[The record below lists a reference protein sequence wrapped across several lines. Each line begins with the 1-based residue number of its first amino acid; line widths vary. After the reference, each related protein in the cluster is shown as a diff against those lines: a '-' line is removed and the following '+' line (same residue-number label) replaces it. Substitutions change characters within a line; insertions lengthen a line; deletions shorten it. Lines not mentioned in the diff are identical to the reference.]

1 MSWFKCD
8 ECEKTF
14 REEDLIEI
22 VTNEGEYW
30 GVPYKTR
37 AFASPCCESSFTEG
51 KDCKNC
57 GEYTDKRASYCRNCK
72 KDVKAK
78 FTDFLITL
86 SNNETDIFSE
96 VVCEFVDEE
105 VYA

>member
-1 MSWFKCD
+1 MIWCKCD
-8 ECEKTF
+8 ECERTF
-14 REEDLIEI
+14 TEEDLVEVVI
-22 VTNEGEYW
+22 NEGEYW

-37 AFASPCCESSFTEG
+37 THASPCCQASFTVGRE
-51 KDCKNC
+51 CKSC
-57 GEYTDKRASYCRNCK
+57 GEYTDKHTSYCRNCK

-78 FTDFLITL
+78 FTDFLINL

-105 VYA
+105 AYA